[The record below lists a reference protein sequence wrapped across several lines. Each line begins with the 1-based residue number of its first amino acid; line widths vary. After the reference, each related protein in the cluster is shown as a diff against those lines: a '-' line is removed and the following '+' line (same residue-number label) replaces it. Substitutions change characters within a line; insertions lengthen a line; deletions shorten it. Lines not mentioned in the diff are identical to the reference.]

1 MKPLNCLYRHDFS
14 FVATLNSGFFL
25 MLGQDPLL
33 IYASIGPYYLRVN
46 VWKICWSFSLK
57 KKKKRKEYGC
67 TYGWFLLIYDRKAQK
82 SVKQSSFNKK
92 IIKPER
98 KIPIQYTNAY
108 I

>member
-1 MKPLNCLYRHDFS
+1 MLPLGLIILESMFGK
-14 FVATLNSGFFL
+14 FVEVFL
-25 MLGQDPLL
+25 L
-33 IYASIGPYYLRVN
+33 
-46 VWKICWSFSLK
+46 